1 MVPSVHIVM
10 GVDEV
15 NVISLALG
23 LLNAKVEFDLAR
35 WEDNE
40 EKDREEFLSMLS
52 LKFTSESMQEGIA
65 EMFDD
70 GGMGYD
76 NDNDTD

>member
-1 MVPSVHIVM
+1 MAPLVHIVM

-23 LLNAKVEFDLAR
+23 LLNAKVEFDLDR
-35 WEDNE
+35 WEDND

-52 LKFTSESMQEGIA
+52 LKFTTEHMQEGIA
-65 EMFDD
+65 EMFSGGVEDD
-70 GGMGYD
+70 DDD
-76 NDNDTD
+76 NSD